1 MNLDLPFGLTET
13 DLFSVTAGI
22 SAVSMVLLVWYSLIE
37 RDPLPA
43 RLKALEARRKALK
56 AGIVQPQRRK
66 SLVTGRTWMR
76 EIVHRLK
83 LMKGHSTTKLSLSLA
98 RAGYRS
104 RDALTVYLFAKAS
117 LPLICGAIGLLLFQ
131 WLGLFDL
138 PQLGALAASLT
149 SVIVGAFA
157 PEIFIKNSAQKRIEK
172 IRKALPDAFDLM
184 VICAEAGLSLD
195 STLDRVAREVGPSC
209 PELTDELG
217 LASLELSFLP
227 DRHKAL
233 EGLAE
238 RVPLSQVRA
247 LVSTLVQTERY
258 GTPLADSLRVLA
270 AELRH
275 ERLMRAEE
283 KAARLPAIMTVPMIV
298 FILPPL
304 FIVLVGPAA
313 LRVFDQIV
321 SLQ

>member
-1 MNLDLPFGLTET
+1 MTPGLPFGLTDM
-13 DLFSVTAGI
+13 DLLSIAAGV
-22 SAVSMVLLVWYSLIE
+22 SAVSMVLFVWYSLIE
-37 RDPLPA
+37 RDPLPG

-56 AGIVQPQRRK
+56 AGIVRPVRRK
-66 SLVTGRTWMR
+66 SGTTSQSWMR
-76 EIVHRLK
+76 EIVQRLK
-83 LMKGHSTTKLSLSLA
+83 LMRGQSTAKLSLNLA

-104 RDALTVYLFAKAS
+104 RDALVIYLFAKVT
-117 LPLICGAIGLLLFQ
+117 LPLVCGAVGILLFQ
-131 WLGLFDL
+131 GFGLFNL
-138 PQLGALAASLT
+138 SGLMALAASL
-149 SVIVGAFA
+149 SAVLVGAFA
-157 PEIFIKNSAQKRIEK
+157 PELVVKNIAQKRIEK

-195 STLDRVAREVGPSC
+195 ATLDRVAREIGQSC

-238 RVPLSQVRA
+238 RVPLSQMRA

-304 FIVLVGPAA
+304 FIVLIGPAV
-313 LRVFDQIV
+313 LGVLDNLL
-321 SLQ
+321 SK

>member
-13 DLFSVTAGI
+13 DLLSVTAGI

-43 RLKALEARRKALK
+43 RLKALETRRKALK
-56 AGIVQPQRRK
+56 AGIVQPPRRK

-83 LMKGHSTTKLSLSLA
+83 LMKGQSSAKLSLSLA

-104 RDALTVYLFAKAS
+104 RDALTVYLFAKVS

-131 WLGLFDL
+131 GIGLFDL
-138 PQLGALAASLT
+138 PQLGALAASLM
-149 SVIVGAFA
+149 SVIIGAFA
-157 PEIFIKNSAQKRIEK
+157 PEIFVKNSAQKRIEK

-321 SLQ
+321 NLR

>member
-1 MNLDLPFGLTET
+1 MNDAVLFGFALR
-13 DLFSVTAGI
+13 DIATATSAI
-22 SAVSMVLLVWYSLIE
+22 SAVSMVLFVWYALIE
-37 RDPLPA
+37 RDPLPG
-43 RLKALEARRKALK
+43 RLKALNERRQAMKAGVVRPGRRKQLI
-56 AGIVQPQRRK
+56 AGR
-66 SLVTGRTWMR
+66 SLMR
-76 EIVHRLK
+76 EVVQRLK
-83 LMKGHSTTKLSLSLA
+83 LMRGHSTAKLTLNLA
-98 RAGYRS
+98 RAGFRS
-104 RDALTVYLFAKAS
+104 RDALVIYLFAKVAM
-117 LPLICGAIGLLLFQ
+117 PLVGAVVGAVLFQ
-131 WLGLFDL
+131 FLDIGQL
-138 PQLGALAASLT
+138 PQLGGLAASAGCVVL
-149 SVIVGAFA
+149 GAYL
-157 PEIFIKNSAQKRIEK
+157 PELYVKNAAQKRIER

-195 STLDRVAREVGPSC
+195 ATLDRVAREVGRSC

-238 RVPLSQVRA
+238 RVPLSQMRA

-258 GTPLADSLRVLA
+258 GTPLAASLRVLA

-313 LRVFDQIV
+313 LRVYDSFINM
-321 SLQ
+321 

>member
-1 MNLDLPFGLTET
+1 MTLDLPFGLTET
-13 DLFSVTAGI
+13 DVISVTAAV
-22 SAVSMVLLVWYSLIE
+22 SAISMVLLVWYALID

-56 AGIVQPQRRK
+56 AGIVAPTRRQPLSSRR
-66 SLVTGRTWMR
+66 SWMR
-76 EIVHRLK
+76 ETVQRLK
-83 LMKGHSTTKLSLSLA
+83 LMKGQSTAKLSLTLA

-104 RDALTVYLFAKAS
+104 RDALVIYLFAKVT
-117 LPLICGAIGLLLFQ
+117 LPLVSGALGLLLFQ
-131 WLGLFDL
+131 GLGVFDL
-138 PQLGALAASLT
+138 PELAALAASLA
-149 SVIVGAFA
+149 SVILGAFA
-157 PEIFIKNSAQKRIEK
+157 PEVFVKNSAQKRIEK

-195 STLDRVAREVGPSC
+195 ATLDRVAREVGRSS

-247 LVSTLVQTERY
+247 LVSTLIQTERY

-283 KAARLPAIMTVPMIV
+283 RAARLPAIMTVPMIL

-313 LRVFDQIV
+313 LRIADQFV
-321 SLQ
+321 NMQ

>member
-13 DLFSVTAGI
+13 DLLSVTAGI

-56 AGIVQPQRRK
+56 AGIVQPPRRK
-66 SLVTGRTWMR
+66 SLVAGRTWMR

-83 LMKGHSTTKLSLSLA
+83 LMKGQSSAKLSLSLA

-104 RDALTVYLFAKAS
+104 RDALTVYLFAKVS

-131 WLGLFDL
+131 GIGLFDL
-138 PQLGALAASLT
+138 PQLGALAASLM
-149 SVIVGAFA
+149 SVIIGAFA
-157 PEIFIKNSAQKRIEK
+157 PEIFVKNSAQKRIEK

-321 SLQ
+321 NLR

>member
-1 MNLDLPFGLTET
+1 MTDLLPFGLGAR
-13 DLFSVTAGI
+13 DLASAMAAI
-22 SAVSMVLLVWYSLIE
+22 SAVCTVVFVWFTLIE
-37 RDPLPA
+37 RDPLPG
-43 RLKALEARRKALK
+43 RLKALDERRRAMK
-56 AGIVQPQRRK
+56 AGIVRPTRRK
-66 SLVTGRTWMR
+66 SVVAGRSLMR
-76 EIVHRLK
+76 EVVNRLK
-83 LMKGHSTTKLSLSLA
+83 LMRGQSTKNLTLKLA
-98 RAGYRS
+98 RAGFRS
-104 RDALTVYLFAKAS
+104 RDALVVYLFAKLT
-117 LPLICGAIGLLLFQ
+117 LPILSGAVALLFFQAMNVADLPALANTAICGAAVLFGLY
-131 WLGLFDL
+131 L
-138 PQLGALAASLT
+138 PD
-149 SVIVGAFA
+149 
-157 PEIFIKNSAQKRIEK
+157 IFVKNAAQKRTEK

-195 STLDRVAREVGPSC
+195 ATLDRVAREIGGAS

-258 GTPLADSLRVLA
+258 GTPLAASLRVLA
-270 AELRH
+270 GELRH

-304 FIVLVGPAA
+304 FIVLMGPAA
-313 LRVFDQIV
+313 LSLIDQ
-321 SLQ
+321 LGGM

>member
-56 AGIVQPQRRK
+56 AGIVQPPRRK

-83 LMKGHSTTKLSLSLA
+83 LMKGQSSAKLSLSLA

-104 RDALTVYLFAKAS
+104 RDALTVYLFAKVS

-131 WLGLFDL
+131 GIGLFDL
-138 PQLGALAASLT
+138 PQLGALAASLM

-157 PEIFIKNSAQKRIEK
+157 PEIFVKNSAQKRIEK

-321 SLQ
+321 NLR

>member
-13 DLFSVTAGI
+13 DLLSVTAGI

-56 AGIVQPQRRK
+56 AGIVQPPRRK

-83 LMKGHSTTKLSLSLA
+83 LMKGQSSAKLSLSLA

-104 RDALTVYLFAKAS
+104 RDALTVYLFAKVS

-131 WLGLFDL
+131 GIGLFDL
-138 PQLGALAASLT
+138 PQLGALAASLM
-149 SVIVGAFA
+149 SVIIGAFA
-157 PEIFIKNSAQKRIEK
+157 PEIFVKNSAQKRIEK

-209 PELTDELG
+209 PDLTDELG

-321 SLQ
+321 NLR